1 MIAPIAQRLVLIA
14 SIVPYALGALG
25 WALAVEWAK
34 THPSSSMSLFSP
46 AQLFGRGGWFLGWF
60 VALGVA
66 LVAGA
71 NWLGGT
77 RSRTLLLALVLGGA
91 YAVVYGGWYGYV
103 VWWRG

>member
-1 MIAPIAQRLVLIA
+1 MISPNTQRLWLIA

-25 WALAVEWAK
+25 WALAVAWAN

-46 AQLFGRGGWFLGWF
+46 VQLFGRGGWFLGWF

-77 RSRTLLLALVLGGA
+77 RSRTLLAALVLGGA
-91 YAVVYGGWYGYV
+91 YAVVYGGWYLYV
-103 VWWRG
+103 VGK